1 MERTLRPA
9 PNLQRSAGPHQS
21 HPVLFSHPRF
31 SLELPHGN
39 AYKVIK
45 EKLMMRKRFAVLL
58 IAMGPAILLMMT
70 FASCGGAGNKT
81 ETIKGIV
88 VEKPVHEPVQMQM
101 PPMAEMMGAR
111 GERGGGAAPGERG
124 GAAGERG
131 GAPGGAGGPGG
142 APGAPGGPG
151 GPGGF
156 GASKSTPAVYIDN
169 GRYWADKS
177 KAGIVTAGKVGD
189 ALASGLKITSKDG
202 DIGGVYVKGLG
213 SEYTIANANIE
224 LSGNGGFGLG
234 GPGSGASADD
244 YATLI
249 IRNSTITT
257 NGESRNATAAQN
269 HSILKVYNST
279 LTAHGVPFT
288 PDITNTEQKKQLEID
303 GNSRAH
309 VTLSNSY
316 SYFYYSTIIADGWAA
331 LSTDGSEGFVY
342 LEANNCKV
350 QTVKAGYGTYADGM
364 CHNLINNCDFDVASM
379 AGIIAGEADITF
391 KDTKAKCGTYFALI
405 HSIGTPAEV
414 SALKVTG
421 GEIASK
427 SPVVLIKSANA
438 DIKFDGVKMASES
451 GILLKSTISVDPQA
465 ANAADPKGQ
474 KVYGIHA
481 TFKDMDV
488 AGDIIHTEDKANRTM
503 TVYLEST
510 TLKGT
515 IKDASISM
523 NPLSKWIAT
532 ADSNVTIVCSVAVSQ
547 IDAPAGVTINAVGG
561 QSGTYKLA
569 SGGTLILKAS

>member
-1 MERTLRPA
+1 MKLA
-9 PNLQRSAGPHQS
+9 
-21 HPVLFSHPRF
+21 LFHCESVFLSNVAFNHTMNGF
-31 SLELPHGN
+31 
-39 AYKVIK
+39 KK
-45 EKLMMRKRFAVLL
+45 EEKYMLSKRCTVFLAATAAV
-58 IAMGPAILLMMT
+58 ILLMMT
-70 FASCGGAGNKT
+70 FAACGGAGKT
-81 ETIKGIV
+81 ETIKGLV
-88 VEKPVHEPVQMQM
+88 VEKPVHEPVQIQM
-101 PPMAEMMGAR
+101 PPMGEMMGMR
-111 GERGGGAAPGERG
+111 GERG

-131 GAPGGAGGPGG
+131 GAPGRA
-142 APGAPGGPG
+142 GGPG
-151 GPGGF
+151 GPGGPPGF
-156 GASKSTPAVYIDN
+156 GSSKATPAVYIDN

-177 KAGIVTAGKVGD
+177 KAGVVAAGKVGD
-189 ALASGLKITSKDG
+189 ALASGLKITAKEG
-202 DIGGVYVKGLG
+202 DVGGVYVKGLG

-234 GPGSGASADD
+234 GPGSGASVDD
-244 YATLI
+244 YGTLI

-288 PDITNTEQKKQLEID
+288 PDTTNTEQKKQLEID

-350 QTVKAGYGTYADGM
+350 QTVKAGYGTYADMG
-364 CHNLINNCDFDVASM
+364 CHNVINNCDFDVANM

-405 HSIGTPAEV
+405 HSIGAPAEV
-414 SALKVTG
+414 STLKVTG
-421 GEIASK
+421 GEIATK
-427 SPVVLIKSANA
+427 SPVVLVKSANA
-438 DIKFDGVKMASES
+438 EIQFDGVKMASES
-451 GILLKSTISVDPQA
+451 GILIKSTISVDPQA
-465 ANAADPKGQ
+465 ANAADPKGE
-474 KVYGIHA
+474 KVYGIQA

-488 AGDIIHTEDKANRTM
+488 TGDIIHTEDKANRIMTLYLVSTM
-503 TVYLEST
+503 
-510 TLKGT
+510 LKGAV
-515 IKDASISM
+515 KDASISF
-523 NPLSKWIAT
+523 NPLSQWMAT
-532 ADSNVTIVCSVAVSQ
+532 ADSNVTLVGSVDVSQ
-547 IDAPAGVTINAVGG
+547 IDAPSGVTINAVAG